1 MNTVRR
7 FTPQQG
13 GTLLGRFE
21 PIEADLLR
29 LATKQ
34 LLEMLDSGS
43 NDPELAA
50 SDGIFSRLLPDAYSD
65 DEEAAAEFRRYT
77 SINLLER
84 KALNAQIVLNSLPL
98 DLSGLSKLLD
108 ERDAIREADAA
119 TTAPGAGPDVP
130 ADSAP
135 DADNVIEAE
144 DRQPI
149 TVTLD
154 PNAVQA
160 WLRSLTDLRL
170 TLADRL
176 QISPDGVVHLATED
190 TPFLRELYDWLGML
204 QEELVY
210 SIDV

>member
-1 MNTVRR
+1 MNAVRR
-7 FTPQQG
+7 FTAQEDG
-13 GTLLGRFE
+13 ALLGRFA
-21 PIEADLLR
+21 PIEADLLS

-43 NDPELAA
+43 ADPELAA
-50 SDGIFSRLLPDAYSD
+50 SDGIFGRLLPDAYRD
-65 DEEAAAEFRRYT
+65 DDEAAAEFRRYT
-77 SINLLER
+77 SVNLLER
-84 KALNAQIVLNSLPL
+84 KALNAQIVLNTL
-98 DLSGLSKLLD
+98 GLRPG
-108 ERDAIREADAA
+108 EEDAA
-119 TTAPGAGPDVP
+119 AET
-130 ADSAP
+130 
-135 DADNVIEAE
+135 DAAATDTDTDTE

-149 TVTLD
+149 TIMLAPD
-154 PNAVQA
+154 AVQA

-210 SIDV
+210 SIDI

>member
-1 MNTVRR
+1 MNAVRR
-7 FTPQQG
+7 FTAQEDG
-13 GTLLGRFE
+13 ALLGRFE

-43 NDPELAA
+43 ADPELAE
-50 SDGIFSRLLPDAYSD
+50 SDGIFARLLPDAYRD
-65 DEEAAAEFRRYT
+65 DDEAAAEFRRYT
-77 SINLLER
+77 SVNLLER
-84 KALNAQIVLNSLPL
+84 KALNAQIVINTL
-98 DLSGLSKLLD
+98 GLSAG
-108 ERDAIREADAA
+108 EEDAA
-119 TTAPGAGPDVP
+119 AETDTAATDT
-130 ADSAP
+130 
-135 DADNVIEAE
+135 EH
-144 DRQPI
+144 RQPI
-149 TVTLD
+149 TIRLAPD
-154 PNAVQA
+154 AVQA

>member
-1 MNTVRR
+1 MRR
-7 FTPQQG
+7 FTKQESG
-13 GTLLGRFE
+13 VLLGHFE
-21 PIEADLLR
+21 PIEADLLG
-29 LATKQ
+29 LAITQ
-34 LLEMLDSGS
+34 LLEMLNAGS
-43 NDPELAA
+43 ADPELAA
-50 SDGIFSRLLPDAYSD
+50 SDGVFGRLLPDAYRD

-84 KALNAQIVLNSLPL
+84 KALNAQIVLDSLGVS
-98 DLSGLSKLLD
+98 SG
-108 ERDAIREADAA
+108 ETDAA
-119 TTAPGAGPDVP
+119 ATDT
-130 ADSAP
+130 
-135 DADNVIEAE
+135 E

-149 TVTLD
+149 TITLD
-154 PNAVQA
+154 PDAVQA